1 MTRIVVNGVSRDLSK
16 PVNLVELLT
25 DLGVAPDRV
34 AIELDGS
41 IVKKHE
47 WPATLVRAGAKIE
60 IVQFV
65 GGG

>member
-1 MTRIVVNGVSRDLSK
+1 VTQIVVNGVSRELDTPLS
-16 PVNLVELLT
+16 LVDLLT
-25 DLGVAPDRV
+25 DLGIALDRV

-41 IVKKHE
+41 IVRKHE
-47 WPATLVRAGAKIE
+47 WPATLVRAGANIE